1 MNWVDIAIIICLGIS
16 IISGFMQGLIRTVLS
31 IVGLIAGIILASRFY
46 VQLGNVMTFISNKNV
61 AHIVAFILILL
72 VVMGIAAIIAA
83 ILRKLIR
90 AIMLG
95 WVDRLGGAV
104 IGLILGALTISALL
118 AIIMKYNTP
127 SMITNSKL
135 AGFFLNKFPLVLK
148 FMPSDFGNISKF
160 FK

>member
-1 MNWVDIAIIICLGIS
+1 
-16 IISGFMQGLIRTVLS
+16 
-31 IVGLIAGIILASRFY
+31 
-46 VQLGNVMTFISNKNV
+46 
-61 AHIVAFILILL
+61 
-72 VVMGIAAIIAA
+72 
-83 ILRKLIR
+83 
-90 AIMLG
+90 MLG

-118 AIIMKYNTP
+118 AIIMKYNAP

>member
-1 MNWVDIAIIICLGIS
+1 
-16 IISGFMQGLIRTVLS
+16 MQGLIRTVLS

-104 IGLILGALTISALL
+104 I
-118 AIIMKYNTP
+118 
-127 SMITNSKL
+127 
-135 AGFFLNKFPLVLK
+135 
-148 FMPSDFGNISKF
+148 
-160 FK
+160 